1 MANSFF
7 KINDNLII
15 DFIKGEGFNNIDT
28 NTILA
33 LKIKIILFL
42 KRIIFNSIIFAKH
55 KPYKIINKNCV
66 IEALKSLGIQI
77 CNIQQNGGNTPLHT
91 ITHNGENLYSFHSNS
106 TSSTPYNNFCGGKN
120 SWSQCIEPSVIGST
134 NHPVCN
140 QKGSGAK
147 TVKKFRLSP
156 TKLMQKSKT
165 KKKKVFNNNIFNS
178 IIDNNSKIK
187 FSKKAKEIVNMAIK
201 FYVIKILKEIKKK
214 KKYTNISKNIRKN
227 AQLEKKINL
236 I

>member
-15 DFIKGEGFNNIDT
+15 EFIKGEGFNNIHT
-28 NTILA
+28 NTVLA
-33 LKIKIILFL
+33 LKIQIILFL
-42 KRIIFNSIIFAKH
+42 KRIIFNSIIFANH
-55 KPYKIINKNCV
+55 KPYKNINKNCV
-66 IEALKSLGIQI
+66 IESLKSLGIQI

-91 ITHNGENLYSFHSNS
+91 ITHNGENLYSYYSNS
-106 TSSTPYNNFCGGKN
+106 TSSTPYDNFCGGKN
-120 SWSQCIEPSVIGST
+120 NWSQCIEPSVIGST

-140 QKGSGAK
+140 QKGGGSK
-147 TVKKFRLSP
+147 TIKRFRLSP

-178 IIDNNSKIK
+178 ILDNNSKLK

-201 FYVIKILKEIKKK
+201 FFVIKILKEIKKK
-214 KKYTNISKNIRKN
+214 KKYTHISKNKSINAKLVKN
-227 AQLEKKINL
+227 INL